1 MERLWTADFLL
12 NLLTAHFL
20 FASFTAL
27 YTLIPPYV
35 LHRGGQEWQ
44 IGVVIGSF
52 GVVSLVVRAFAGRW
66 ISRFGA
72 KRVAIVG
79 AAVFAIAGVL
89 YIPATN
95 VWLLLQVRML
105 QGVGMALLPV
115 ATSTIVA
122 NLAPATRRAEALSYM
137 GNSIAVSYLYSP
149 VLAFWLMTEFDFPI
163 AFLFSA
169 ASALLASATALRM
182 SVERTGGAGSRAS
195 VERMPLVNRKALFPT
210 SVFLTYTLTTAP
222 VATFLPLLAE
232 NRDLGN
238 PGLFYTVYSL
248 TNIIA
253 LLAAGPVADRLGRSA
268 VIIPGLLSTSAAM
281 FFLAVASEQW
291 IFLAAGFLSGA
302 AFGLI
307 QPGIQSLTVDRVT
320 PRERGGAI
328 ATLQQAWDIGGFG
341 GAFVMG
347 PIGGAVSVGATFVMV
362 GVGTMVGAAGFVV
375 GNARSP
381 TALPRRSAGAVQPPV
396 SEKSD

>member
-1 MERLWTADFLL
+1 MERLWTADFVL

-238 PGLFYTVYSL
+238 PR
-248 TNIIA
+248 
-253 LLAAGPVADRLGRSA
+253 PVLH
-268 VIIPGLLSTSAAM
+268 GLLLDQHHSP
-281 FFLAVASEQW
+281 
-291 IFLAAGFLSGA
+291 AGGGPRCGQA
-302 AFGLI
+302 G
-307 QPGIQSLTVDRVT
+307 TVGGYN
-320 PRERGGAI
+320 PRPPVDQRG
-328 ATLQQAWDIGGFG
+328 D
-341 GAFVMG
+341 V
-347 PIGGAVSVGATFVMV
+347 
-362 GVGTMVGAAGFVV
+362 
-375 GNARSP
+375 
-381 TALPRRSAGAVQPPV
+381 LPRRRVGAVDLFGRRVP
-396 SEKSD
+396 

>member
-1 MERLWTADFLL
+1 MQRLWTADFVL

-52 GVVSLVVRAFAGRW
+52 GVVSLVFRAFAGRW
-66 ISRFGA
+66 ITRFGA
-72 KRVAIVG
+72 KRVAIAG
-79 AAVFAIAGVL
+79 AAVFAVAGLL

-95 VWLLLQVRML
+95 VWLLLPVRML

-149 VLAFWLMTEFDFPI
+149 VLAFWLMTEFDFPV

-169 ASALLASATALRM
+169 AAAVFASATALRM
-182 SVERTGGAGSRAS
+182 SAERTGGAGSRVS

-253 LLAAGPVADRLGRSA
+253 LLVAGPVADRLGRSA
-268 VIIPGLLSTSAAM
+268 VIVPGLLATSAAM

-381 TALPRRSAGAVQPPV
+381 TALPRQAAGAGRPPV
-396 SEKSD
+396 RDKSD